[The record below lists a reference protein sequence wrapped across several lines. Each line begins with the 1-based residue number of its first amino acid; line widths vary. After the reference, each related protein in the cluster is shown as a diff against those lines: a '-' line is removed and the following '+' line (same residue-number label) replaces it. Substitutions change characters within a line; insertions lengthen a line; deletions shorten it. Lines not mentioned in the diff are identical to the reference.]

1 MPCLMHE
8 ALPDSRAALRNN
20 ALPSRPSTRPD
31 LSRSF
36 TSALTRVLL
45 PEWESLTTIPLALSD
60 SRETQVGSKV
70 TTAVGAYH
78 CHLLTLS

>member
-1 MPCLMHE
+1 MLCLMRE

-20 ALPSRPSTRPD
+20 AVPSRPSTRPD

-45 PEWESLTTIPLALSD
+45 PEWGSLTTTPLAKT
-60 SRETQVGSKV
+60 EVGSKV
-70 TTAVGAYH
+70 TAAVGAYH